1 MGAWRGREWRRWGE
15 ESKAWLE
22 CSLPEVGG
30 WRGKHRAQKQQV
42 LRMGFKRFANSFI
55 RVPCQIIRS
64 GRKIIYRLLSWNP
77 WQEVLLRGLDALK
90 RGQYQP
96 MRC

>member
-1 MGAWRGREWRRWGE
+1 M
-15 ESKAWLE
+15 KAWFAL
-22 CSLPEVGG
+22 SLPEVGR
-30 WRGKHRAQKQQV
+30 WREKHRAQKQQV